1 MCLRTQ
7 YTELG
12 NDIAPSRLG
21 HFEPRHWSAVCSGM
35 SATNGGLTPRQERFC
50 QEYAIDLNA
59 TGAARRAG
67 YSEKTAEQQGSR
79 LFRNVQVKTRIAELQ
94 DEVAERNKLSVDGV
108 VAKLAE
114 LRDKAVAARQMG
126 PAIRAQEL
134 IGRTIGA
141 FVDRQLTGQDVL
153 SREQLIEQLAEGD
166 PTRRKLAEQLLSAPR
181 SFEEGVNDY
190 TKKYMKSR
198 G

>member
-1 MCLRTQ
+1 MT
-7 YTELG
+7 YK
-12 NDIAPSRLG
+12 
-21 HFEPRHWSAVCSGM
+21 PR
-35 SATNGGLTPRQERFC
+35 GGLTPRQERFC

-59 TGAARRAG
+59 TAAARRAG

-79 LFRNVQVKTRIAELQ
+79 LFRNVQVKARIAELQ

-108 VAKLAE
+108 VTKLAD
-114 LRDKAVAARQMG
+114 LRDAAIAAGQMG

-141 FVDRQLTGQDVL
+141 FVDRQLTGEETLDH
-153 SREQLIEQLAEGD
+153 EQLIAQIAQGD
-166 PTRRKLAEQLLSAPR
+166 PEKRAMAQKLFPKLPR
-181 SFEEGVNDY
+181 SFEEAAEIAKERELEAANEATRKRFRSTGA
-190 TKKYMKSR
+190 